1 MLLAPAALLG
11 VRGEVWVDPD
21 AASRCPML
29 TYRWIHQPGLLD
41 LQLHSDTSVMAR
53 WSTVPGTLHSELHMR
68 ERQPPG
74 QRFDRVYSGQARKH
88 VLNGLRPGVEYDVA
102 LALVAA
108 KAPSNWGDGLHG
120 QLVSPDMG
128 YGGAVA
134 TTDCGYVVRL
144 RADTDEL

>member
-11 VRGEVWVDPD
+11 VRGEVWVDAD

-53 WSTVPGTLHSELHMR
+53 WSTVPG
-68 ERQPPG
+68 
-74 QRFDRVYSGQARKH
+74 
-88 VLNGLRPGVEYDVA
+88 
-102 LALVAA
+102 
-108 KAPSNWGDGLHG
+108 DGLHG

-144 RADTDEL
+144 RADADEL

>member
-68 ERQPPG
+68 G
-74 QRFDRVYSGQARKH
+74 CCSRVEAR
-88 VLNGLRPGVEYDVA
+88 GR
-102 LALVAA
+102 
-108 KAPSNWGDGLHG
+108 WRR
-120 QLVSPDMG
+120 SPW
-128 YGGAVA
+128 A
-134 TTDCGYVVRL
+134 
-144 RADTDEL
+144 